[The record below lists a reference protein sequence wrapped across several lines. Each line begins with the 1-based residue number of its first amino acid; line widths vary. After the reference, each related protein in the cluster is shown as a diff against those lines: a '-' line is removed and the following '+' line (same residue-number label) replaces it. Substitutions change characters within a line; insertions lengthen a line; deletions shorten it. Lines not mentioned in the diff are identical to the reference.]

1 MSKKK
6 MFPLV
11 MVSLLICLM
20 VSGPALAEKPIL
32 IGCPMPLTGP
42 YASDGEQMKMALEL
56 AAAEKNAAGGVLG
69 HPVELKFGDVGGLE
83 AEKIKAIGERLIGAG
98 VNAVITGYDDGG
110 VDTKVFGA
118 FDIPYLHGNAMTLC
132 TQPVAEN
139 LDKYWNVFQ
148 YMYNDKAYGVDAAK
162 YLFDAG
168 KQMGWKA
175 PNKKIAIIKV
185 DCAYNIM
192 PADEFAA
199 MTEKDGYDVVVNETV
214 PFGMAE
220 WGPILSKIE
229 SQDPAYV
236 TFWHLDPTDAARFI
250 QQFSDHFEDDGINA
264 LVYMQYTPSIPE
276 FLQLAGDAADGV
288 IWVGGAYGF
297 GDKYEAYKKRW
308 MKKFNSEPAGLYA
321 EATRDAFDIWAA
333 AVEKAGCYD
342 CYKKIADNIR
352 TTEYNGL
359 CANYKFDPKDQS
371 IYQSDDYMPLV
382 WFQIQ
387 DGKNVKMRPARFNEG
402 TAYQLPSWIK

>member
-1 MSKKK
+1 MKLKRDVSRV
-6 MFPLV
+6 LA
-11 MVSLLICLM
+11 SLLGGLM
-20 VSGPALAEKPIL
+20 IAGTAWAAEPIL
-32 IGCPMPLTGP
+32 IGCPLPLTGP

-83 AEKIKAIGERLIGAG
+83 AEKIKAIGERLVGAG

-162 YLFDAG
+162 YLFKAG
-168 KQMGWKA
+168 EQMGWKA

-185 DCAYNIM
+185 DYAYNIM

-199 MTEKDGYDVVVNETV
+199 ITAKDGYEVVVNETV

-229 SQDPAYV
+229 SREPAYV

-250 QQFSDHFEDDGINA
+250 QQFADYFQDDGLNA

-276 FLQLAGDAADGV
+276 FIQLAGKAADGV
-288 IWVGGAYGF
+288 VWVGGAYGF
-297 GDKYEAYKKRW
+297 GPKYDAYKKRW
-308 MKKFNSEPAGLYA
+308 MAKFKTEPAGLYA

-352 TTEYNGL
+352 VTEYEGL
-359 CANYKFDPKDQS
+359 CARYKFDPKDQS
-371 IYQSDDYMPLV
+371 VVQADDYMPLV

-387 DGKNVKMRPARFNEG
+387 NGKNVKMRPAAVSEG
-402 TAYQLPSWIK
+402 KAYQLPPWIK